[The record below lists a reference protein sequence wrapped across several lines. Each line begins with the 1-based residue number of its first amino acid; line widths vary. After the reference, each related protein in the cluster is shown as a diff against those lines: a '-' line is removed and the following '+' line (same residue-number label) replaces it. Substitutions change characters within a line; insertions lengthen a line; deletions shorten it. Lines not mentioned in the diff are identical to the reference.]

1 MVEREKAR
9 SEIEQPDADCFSRPW
24 YSDRRPRLTIES
36 IDFETVAVID
46 FCLREIVYGISHEL
60 MGGPCTALTVF
71 VVLCSGLIDY
81 GSTGLTPRCEFI
93 RPSATG
99 RHAG

>member
-1 MVEREKAR
+1 MWLHIELMVEREKAR

-24 YSDRRPRLTIES
+24 YSDRRPCLTIES

-60 MGGPCTALTVF
+60 MGGLAQPLPF
-71 VVLCSGLIDY
+71 LSYSVVV
-81 GSTGLTPRCEFI
+81 
-93 RPSATG
+93 
-99 RHAG
+99 